1 MREAGEQSEG
11 ASPFG
16 IFCVLPPC
24 RLTAASYSIFSSN
37 PRVCVSILDSSP
49 LPYNRPLTCSQ
60 WRERGEPRGAFAL
73 KPRGHSP
80 RADPTPS
87 ARILHLLLLLLAAQA
102 ARGRSLLTL
111 RRKGEEVRGG
121 PSLAS
126 SPAPSRWR
134 PAVLGPAPQSSDPLA
149 CLPEGCFP
157 NGSGLRPSLS
167 GRWAGR
173 PGRETG
179 LEGWRL
185 TWGHAAEKGWCPTWA
200 KAASC

>member
-37 PRVCVSILDSSP
+37 PRVGVSILDSSP

-111 RRKGEEVRGG
+111 RRKGEVRGG
-121 PSLAS
+121 PCLAS

-134 PAVLGPAPQSSDPLA
+134 PACRAGARSPEWQPPR
-149 CLPEGCFP
+149 LPP
-157 NGSGLRPSLS
+157 RGLLP
-167 GRWAGR
+167 
-173 PGRETG
+173 
-179 LEGWRL
+179 
-185 TWGHAAEKGWCPTWA
+185 
-200 KAASC
+200 